1 MTTLLPSDWWRAGHV
16 TTVLPCDWSAHLYTL
31 LRVGVN
37 TPPVMITVEVEGS
50 GMVQA
55 RLGI

>member
-1 MTTLLPSDWWRAGHV
+1 M
-16 TTVLPCDWSAHLYTL
+16 TTVLPSDWSAHLYTL

-55 RLGI
+55 RLGISYILKR